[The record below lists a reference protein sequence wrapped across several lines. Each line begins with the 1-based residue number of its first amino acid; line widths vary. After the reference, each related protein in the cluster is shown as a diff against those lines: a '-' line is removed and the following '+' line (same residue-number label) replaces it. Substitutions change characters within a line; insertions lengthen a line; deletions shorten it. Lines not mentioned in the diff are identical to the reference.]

1 MSDVLNDVIHI
12 VKVVQWRSVC
22 FPFLRWHASQVQPF
36 NGLLKQW
43 SLVNVFG
50 MEAGA
55 KLMRL
60 TEHLSNETRA
70 AN

>member
-1 MSDVLNDVIHI
+1 MSDVLNDAVHI
-12 VKVVQWRSVC
+12 VEIIQRRCVC

-55 KLMRL
+55 KSMRL
-60 TEHLSNETRA
+60 AQHLSNKA
-70 AN
+70 SASH